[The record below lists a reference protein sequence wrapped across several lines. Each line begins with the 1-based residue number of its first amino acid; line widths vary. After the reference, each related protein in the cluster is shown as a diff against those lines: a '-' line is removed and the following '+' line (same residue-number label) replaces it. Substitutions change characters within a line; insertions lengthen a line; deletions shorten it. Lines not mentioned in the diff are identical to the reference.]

1 MYEIIEHWNQYKS
14 EKLEKLESELQEMLK
29 ENSINKETNLKEFDK
44 WMNELAVKNGSTKY

>member
-14 EKLEKLESELQEMLK
+14 KKLEKLELELQEMLK
-29 ENSINKETNLKEFDK
+29 ENSINKESNVKEFDK

>member
-44 WMNELAVKNGSTKY
+44 WMNELAAKNGVTKY